1 MSGNDNT
8 SYTTRTVA
16 ATGATLSANDSVLI
30 MTNTAAKA
38 VAVAGGA
45 SAIPGRQYTVVNA
58 GATGNVTITPSSG
71 TIDGGATYALL
82 PGIACTII
90 NDGTNWILLSV
101 ST

>member
-8 SYTTRTVA
+8 SYTVRTVA
-16 ATGATLSANDSVLI
+16 TTGATLGPNDSVLI

-38 VAVAGGA
+38 VAMAGGA
-45 SAIPGRQYTVVNA
+45 TAIPGRQYTVVNA
-58 GATGNVTITPSSG
+58 GATGAITITPAAG
-71 TIDGGATYALL
+71 LIDGGATYSLAAGL
-82 PGIACTII
+82 ACTVI